1 MNEHAEGAP
10 ESAGSSGRPDPG
22 PRPAPATP
30 DRTQPSLTSQVRR
43 RRADQAFFLRLR
55 DAIQQN
61 HRALER
67 LGT

>member
-1 MNEHAEGAP
+1 MTEHAAGAP
-10 ESAGSSGRPDPG
+10 KNQESPAAPDPA
-22 PRPAPATP
+22 R
-30 DRTQPSLTSQVRR
+30 PSLTTQVRR

-55 DAIQQN
+55 DAMAQN

>member
-1 MNEHAEGAP
+1 MNEDENERPTASGGSGTPSSPDGGA
-10 ESAGSSGRPDPG
+10 AR
-22 PRPAPATP
+22 
-30 DRTQPSLTSQVRR
+30 PSLTAQVRR
-43 RRADQAFFLRLR
+43 RRTDQQFFLRLR

>member
-1 MNEHAEGAP
+1 MSEHAEGAR
-10 ESAGSSGRPDPG
+10 EDAGPASPPG
-22 PRPAPATP
+22 GVAP
-30 DRTQPSLTSQVRR
+30 DRTRPSLTSQVRR

>member
-1 MNEHAEGAP
+1 MSKYGEGA
-10 ESAGSSGRPDPG
+10 SGDPQG
-22 PRPAPATP
+22 DPRPHPSAPE
-30 DRTQPSLTSQVRR
+30 RTQPSLTSQVRR

>member
-1 MNEHAEGAP
+1 MNEHAEGEHVSQGSHTAP
-10 ESAGSSGRPDPG
+10 ESTR
-22 PRPAPATP
+22 
-30 DRTQPSLTSQVRR
+30 PSLTTQVRR

-55 DAIQQN
+55 DAMEQN